1 MVCIV
6 CMACMECM
14 VGMVYMVCIV
24 CNVCSRLVGWY
35 PIVRNFLLLIQY
47 HAICGGE
54 PLLSDFFHF
63 FFKLSIFSKCFALL
77 LYYFYFILSICI
89 LFLFIIF

>member
-6 CMACMECM
+6 CIACMECM

-35 PIVRNFLLLIQY
+35 PIVRNCLLLIQY
-47 HAICGGE
+47 HAICGGGA
-54 PLLSDFFHF
+54 SVVRFFSMF
-63 FFKLSIFSKCFALL
+63 FCFV
-77 LYYFYFILSICI
+77 FF
-89 LFLFIIF
+89 